1 MTAHSLAQIKNRR
14 EFAEA
19 FDAAMSG
26 AHERLRTLWHFEK
39 DQNLPKSY
47 LIEFH
52 PNHNGDHTHEWAA
65 EDVFKSLVHAGRRAG
80 STVKRTQEDSLLY
93 VHHAEASHEAE
104 FIVDCF
110 DTRFLTFHTISNA
123 VTTDRFIFDR
133 LTQYNPEFD
142 LFWFPVSLLE
152 DVKNRERV
160 TGWEAYFDPLLDTVE
175 EASEDAESHEDEGDP
190 NHEFSNEYVRE
201 TASHRLRR
209 PRINIHLEI
218 ADALETYEKLRNVP
232 NLLPD
237 VPLSSVLAERHDE
250 ARTYQAR
257 AKIKSTGKITGKGND
272 FSSYQQ
278 IVDGTKDSY
287 AALVRALE
295 KRYWLRTEGYTG
307 NNITSIKV
315 AGEPFCVHFKSEI
328 DVRALLTLMF
338 SCTRPF
344 RLMGEFEEIGKDYF
358 VVDAIDLHVNQPLAF
373 EISPELMRIYLY
385 EGTCGNTLV
394 RIVRSLQHYID
405 SRLKHPELAS

>member
-1 MTAHSLAQIKNRR
+1 MTTQSLDQVKNRR

-26 AHERLRTLWHFEK
+26 AHERLRTLWHFDK

-52 PNHNGDHTHEWAA
+52 PKHNGNHTHEWPA
-65 EDVFKSLVHAGRRAG
+65 EEVFKALASAGKRSG
-80 STVKRTQEDSLLY
+80 TIVKRTQEESLLY
-93 VHHAEASHEAE
+93 VQHTEPSHEAE

-123 VTTDRFIFDR
+123 VATDRFIFDR

-152 DVKNRERV
+152 DVERRERV
-160 TGWEAYFDPLLDTVE
+160 TGWEAYFDPLLDTVDE
-175 EASEDAESHEDEGDP
+175 YSEDNESRKENADSSVEV
-190 NHEFSNEYVRE
+190 SNESVRE
-201 TASHRLRR
+201 TAAYKFKR

-218 ADALETYEKLRNVP
+218 ADALETYQKLKGVP

-250 ARTYQAR
+250 ALTYQAR

-278 IVDGTKDSY
+278 IVDGTRESY
-287 AALVRALE
+287 ATLVKALE
-295 KRYWLRTEGYTG
+295 GRYWLRTEGYTSD
-307 NNITSIKV
+307 NLTCIKV
-315 AGEPFCVHFKSEI
+315 AGEPFCIRFNSDVN
-328 DVRALLTLMF
+328 VRALITLMF

-344 RLMGEFEEIGKDYF
+344 RLMGEPEKIGDEYF

-405 SRLKHPELAS
+405 SRLTHPALTA